1 MAPND
6 RNAGWLSAILTN
18 RRSVA
23 STVWVLSWLGVL
35 VDDASQ
41 IFEEEVWGVG
51 EEVVS
56 GRDSGM
62 DGDGAD
68 AVALGGNDIAGRV
81 AHQRDGGVA
90 DDPAL
95 CARVADGEAG
105 Q

>member
-1 MAPND
+1 MN
-6 RNAGWLSAILTN
+6 GF
-18 RRSVA
+18 RRA
-23 STVWVLSWLGVL
+23 EDFGERQ
-35 VDDASQ
+35 AAE
-41 IFEEEVWGVG
+41 IFQEDVWGVG

-68 AVALGGNDIAGRV
+68 AVPLGGNDIAGRV

-90 DDPAL
+90 GDPAL

-105 Q
+105 QPGAVLGHLAEGSEAEVLLQPSAV